1 VSCSSFANKIS
12 PAMGAGGAGKGK
24 GKKGTKSKRPADE
37 QQHAREVNAVRAS
50 HGKSTKSV
58 ASVSR
63 SKARSQAYHESLPRA
78 VPAASLGNPTV
89 LPPAPPKAPPRQPV
103 LLTEGPGASQI
114 GGEFLPPT
122 QSAQAGGVSLRE
134 GPGGRGN
141 QGEAPPRSSRAQ
153 ASQRPPQA
161 EDAAEA
167 APASSA
173 QAEFLPTRPKPGGPI
188 QVQSEEVVSSD
199 SSGARGESLPLSSK
213 ERLQAIFAKAKAPSL
228 TPHDKAVLEEDEA
241 NTPWARR
248 VKQRSEAPQTEQGQ
262 IVDSLRP
269 RAHEGGGLP
278 TLHGRRVIQGFARN
292 NLLALPRT
300 LGFEWHQGSPSGTL
314 LEFLG
319 KGQDRVAFTSQDLVL
334 KLSEQPQQQELTYAS
349 LLPGIAA
356 PVFWVEDVEVVLH
369 DDKGGEQRLPMTLL
383 CQTPVVKAADVME
396 QRGATFSFKFLC
408 HVGCVLTWLWTQN
421 LHLLDLGESNMG
433 METSST
439 AEPYPALRYFDLLSW
454 RRQAKPDAKWH
465 GYHKLAQKMCPMHA
479 NWIRTVC
486 SEVTQDAPKVFRRL
500 ASECQGYV
508 DRLNQ
513 AGVMVEG
520 ELSPRQIFLNR
531 G

>member
-1 VSCSSFANKIS
+1 
-12 PAMGAGGAGKGK
+12 MG
-24 GKKGTKSKRPADE
+24 
-37 QQHAREVNAVRAS
+37 
-50 HGKSTKSV
+50 
-58 ASVSR
+58 
-63 SKARSQAYHESLPRA
+63 AYHESLPRA

-89 LPPAPPKAPPRQPV
+89 LPPAPPKA
-103 LLTEGPGASQI
+103 
-114 GGEFLPPT
+114 
-122 QSAQAGGVSLRE
+122 GGVSLRE

-141 QGEAPPRSSRAQ
+141 QGE
-153 ASQRPPQA
+153 
-161 EDAAEA
+161 
-167 APASSA
+167 
-173 QAEFLPTRPKPGGPI
+173 
-188 QVQSEEVVSSD
+188 
-199 SSGARGESLPLSSK
+199 

-228 TPHDKAVLEEDEA
+228 TPHDKAVLEEGRLWTLYGPEP
-241 NTPWARR
+241 T
-248 VKQRSEAPQTEQGQ
+248 KG
-262 IVDSLRP
+262 
-269 RAHEGGGLP
+269 EGFP
-278 TLHGRRVIQGFARN
+278 PFMA
-292 NLLALPRT
+292 
-300 LGFEWHQGSPSGTL
+300 
-314 LEFLG
+314 
-319 KGQDRVAFTSQDLVL
+319 GQDRVAFTSQDLVL